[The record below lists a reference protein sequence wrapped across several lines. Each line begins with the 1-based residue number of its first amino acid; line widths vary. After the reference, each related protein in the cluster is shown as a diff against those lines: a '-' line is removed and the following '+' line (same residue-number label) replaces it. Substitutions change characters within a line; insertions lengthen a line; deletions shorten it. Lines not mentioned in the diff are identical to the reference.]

1 MPLRPSRRF
10 RRAAVRVY
18 NRRFKPSVSFSRA
31 IVYHMALFWRRKKE
45 DRFVTL
51 GLNQPAAAEE
61 STEPKGDAAEPRLE
75 PPAGSTAAERAR
87 EPVAPPPAVEPVATG
102 AQPDPQPAAQTDLT
116 GTRKEEVIES
126 APPRA
131 AQTETAAPTPARP
144 DLSARPAPPPK
155 PAAPARSA
163 FSSSSILGL
172 NRSEE
177 ELQAEIESLEQ
188 AYSAR
193 FARAISA
200 TRESL
205 SEKIDTVFQ
214 GRKVIDA
221 ALLDELEEA
230 LIAADIGVPVTLH
243 ILDKVRRGISRKE
256 ISDIE
261 ALKGAIKNELLS
273 ILQESEKRGVASEE
287 GVPENVTPYVIMVV
301 GVNGVGKTTTIGKL
315 AQRIKAEGNDVLIC
329 AADTFRAAASDQLA
343 IWAERTGVPLIQQK
357 HGTDPA
363 AVLFDALKAAKAR
376 RSDVLIVDTA
386 GRLHNKSNLMAELEK
401 MKRVAG
407 REVEGA
413 PHETLLVLDAVTG
426 QNGLE
431 QARQFL
437 KTANV
442 TGIVLTKL
450 DGTAKG
456 GIAVAIA
463 KELGLPIRYAG
474 IGEKVDDLVV
484 FDSEQYVNGLFA

>member
-1 MPLRPSRRF
+1 
-10 RRAAVRVY
+10 
-18 NRRFKPSVSFSRA
+18 
-31 IVYHMALFWRRKKE
+31 MAFWRRKKDE
-45 DRFVTL
+45 FVSL
-51 GLNQPAAAEE
+51 GLSGAAPAAPE
-61 STEPKGDAAEPRLE
+61 TPAEP
-75 PPAGSTAAERAR
+75 
-87 EPVAPPPAVEPVATG
+87 
-102 AQPDPQPAAQTDLT
+102 
-116 GTRKEEVIES
+116 
-126 APPRA
+126 
-131 AQTETAAPTPARP
+131 QTETRAELAKPSVEKQVEPSTVSTPWQTSVLGL
-144 DLSARPAPPPK
+144 DLS
-155 PAAPARSA
+155 
-163 FSSSSILGL
+163 I
-172 NRSEE
+172 EQ
-177 ELQAEIESLEQ
+177 LQAREAALEQ
-188 AYSAR
+188 EFSAR
-193 FARAISA
+193 FRRAVSA

-205 SEKIDTVFQ
+205 SEKIDKVFAGAKQ
-214 GRKVIDA
+214 IDA

-230 LIAADIGVPVTLH
+230 LIAADIGVATTMHVLET
-243 ILDKVRRGISRKE
+243 VRRGISRKE
-256 ISDIE
+256 IDDIE
-261 ALKGAIKNELLS
+261 KLKASIKAELLS
-273 ILQESEKRGVASEE
+273 ILQGAEQQGVASEAS
-287 GVPENVTPYVIMVV
+287 VPQSIAPYVMLIV

-357 HGTDPA
+357 QGTDPA
-363 AVLFDALKAAKAR
+363 AVLFDSMRAAKAR
-376 RSDVLIVDTA
+376 GSDVLIVDTA

-407 REVEGA
+407 REVQGA
-413 PHETLLVLDAVTG
+413 PHETLLVVDAVTG

-437 KTANV
+437 KVAGV

-484 FDSEQYVNGLFA
+484 FDPEQYVNSLFN

>member
-1 MPLRPSRRF
+1 MRARCPRSQQSPWQTSVLGLDLSIEQLQARESALEQEFSARF
-10 RRAAVRVY
+10 RRAV
-18 NRRFKPSVSFSRA
+18 
-31 IVYHMALFWRRKKE
+31 
-45 DRFVTL
+45 
-51 GLNQPAAAEE
+51 
-61 STEPKGDAAEPRLE
+61 
-75 PPAGSTAAERAR
+75 
-87 EPVAPPPAVEPVATG
+87 
-102 AQPDPQPAAQTDLT
+102 
-116 GTRKEEVIES
+116 
-126 APPRA
+126 
-131 AQTETAAPTPARP
+131 
-144 DLSARPAPPPK
+144 
-155 PAAPARSA
+155 
-163 FSSSSILGL
+163 
-172 NRSEE
+172 
-177 ELQAEIESLEQ
+177 
-188 AYSAR
+188 
-193 FARAISA
+193 SA

-205 SEKIDTVFQ
+205 SQRIDTVFA
-214 GRKVIDA
+214 GAKKIDA
-221 ALLDELEEA
+221 ELLDQLEEV
-230 LIAADIGVPVTLH
+230 LIAADIGVPTTMHVLET
-243 ILDKVRRGISRKE
+243 VRRGISRKE
-256 ISDIE
+256 IDDIE
-261 ALKGAIKNELLS
+261 KLKHAIKSELLA
-273 ILQESEKRGVASEE
+273 ILQGAEKQGVASEAS
-287 GVPENVTPYVIMVV
+287 VPENISPYVMMIV

-357 HGTDPA
+357 QGTDPA
-363 AVLFDALKAAKAR
+363 AVLFDSMKAAKAR
-376 RSDVLIVDTA
+376 GSDVLIVDTA

-413 PHETLLVLDAVTG
+413 PHETLLVVDAVTG

-437 KTANV
+437 KIAGV

-484 FDSEQYVNGLFA
+484 FDSEQYVNSLFN

>member
-1 MPLRPSRRF
+1 
-10 RRAAVRVY
+10 
-18 NRRFKPSVSFSRA
+18 
-31 IVYHMALFWRRKKE
+31 MAFWRRKKE
-45 DRFVTL
+45 DRYITL
-51 GLNQPAAAEE
+51 GLNQP
-61 STEPKGDAAEPRLE
+61 GAEPAPETPAAPDAEARLE
-75 PPAGSTAAERAR
+75 PPAGADAAALAR
-87 EPVAPPPAVEPVATG
+87 EPAAVPPAVEPVPTG
-102 AQPDPQPAAQTDLT
+102 AQPAPQPAAESGLT
-116 GTRKEEVIES
+116 GAHKSEVIETPRPAS
-126 APPRA
+126 APEPVEAGQREQQTAPR
-131 AQTETAAPTPARP
+131 PARP
-144 DLSARPAPPPK
+144 VQERPAP
-155 PAAPARSA
+155 ARTSSA

-172 NRSEE
+172 NRTED
-177 ELQAEIESLEQ
+177 ELQAEIEALEQ
-188 AYSAR
+188 TYSAR
-193 FARAISA
+193 FTRAIAA

-205 SEKIDTVFQ
+205 SEKIDAAFEN
-214 GRKVIDA
+214 RKQIDA
-221 ALLDELEEA
+221 QLLDELEEA
-230 LIAADIGVPVTLH
+230 LIAADLGVTTTLE

-256 ISDIE
+256 IGDIA
-261 ALKGAIKNELLS
+261 ALKLALKTELLN
-273 ILQESEKRGVASEE
+273 ILRDSERKGVATEE
-287 GVPENVTPYVIMVV
+287 GVDDAIVPYVIMVV

-357 HGTDPA
+357 SGTDPA

-376 RSDVLIVDTA
+376 KSDVLIVDTA

-413 PHETLLVLDAVTG
+413 PHETLLVVDAVTG

-437 KTANV
+437 KTAGV

-456 GIAVAIA
+456 GIAVAIS

-474 IGEKVDDLVV
+474 IGERVDDLVV
-484 FDSEQYVNGLFA
+484 FDPEQYVNGLFA